1 MALQRGQKT
10 PASLGKWL
18 ARASIAVV
26 VGLTIGAGSGVF
38 AVNTLEPGRPE
49 QPDSTQLMLD
59 SATASGLPNAKDR
72 LTIRRELD
80 SAAQAELDRNVDSL
94 AIEAAASGVAVP
106 ELVGMDE
113 GSARAVI
120 ASVGFSMGAVQ
131 TRPSRLPAGTV
142 LSTAPAGHAF
152 AAPGSPIA
160 LVLSNGRIPPDSP
173 PPPPAPSP

>member
-1 MALQRGQKT
+1 MASPGGARIL
-10 PASLGKWL
+10 PASLRRWA
-18 ARASIAVV
+18 ARAGVAVV
-26 VGLTIGAGSGVF
+26 VGLVIGAGSGVF
-38 AVNTLEPGRPE
+38 AVNALEPGRPE
-49 QPDSTQLMLD
+49 QPDSLQLMLD

-72 LTIRRELD
+72 ITIRRELD
-80 SAAQAELDRNVDSL
+80 SAAQAELDRSVDSL
-94 AIEAAASGVAVP
+94 AIEAAAGGVAVP

-142 LSTAPAGHAF
+142 LSATPSGHTF

-173 PPPPAPSP
+173 PPPPAP